1 MHQVSSRLSKLA
13 LSVMLAFALV
23 PTASVAA
30 MADPQISDP
39 ASDPVIQPPS
49 IDQGVSEEAP
59 ASTESWQGEGSEP
72 AEADETAQP
81 DSEAEA
87 SAAALAP
94 DRQPVGFVYFDES
107 SPSAGGSQLVV
118 VALDD
123 EAPSGASVKAT
134 ASEYAGNAALFS
146 VDVPEAGE
154 YRLER
159 MEGASAADSRTLL
172 VDLSSCEG
180 EPYAFMVAEPQ
191 AEAFSLSDESTGGV
205 SVYAL
210 TDDGQLEEASSFRR
224 RSFGRLG
231 RAQPLRQVRG
241 CLGSRPRR

>member
-39 ASDPVIQPPS
+39 ASDPIIQSPS

-94 DRQPVGFVYFDES
+94 DRQPVGFV
-107 SPSAGGSQLVV
+107 
-118 VALDD
+118 
-123 EAPSGASVKAT
+123 
-134 ASEYAGNAALFS
+134 
-146 VDVPEAGE
+146 
-154 YRLER
+154 
-159 MEGASAADSRTLL
+159 
-172 VDLSSCEG
+172 
-180 EPYAFMVAEPQ
+180 
-191 AEAFSLSDESTGGV
+191 
-205 SVYAL
+205 
-210 TDDGQLEEASSFRR
+210 
-224 RSFGRLG
+224 
-231 RAQPLRQVRG
+231 
-241 CLGSRPRR
+241 

>member
-39 ASDPVIQPPS
+39 ASDPVIQSPS

-87 SAAALAP
+87 SAAALGP

-107 SPSAGGSQLVV
+107 SPSANGWRARLPPTAARCWWICPPVRASPTRSWW
-118 VALDD
+118 
-123 EAPSGASVKAT
+123 PSRKPKR
-134 ASEYAGNAALFS
+134 F
-146 VDVPEAGE
+146 PCP
-154 YRLER
+154 
-159 MEGASAADSRTLL
+159 M
-172 VDLSSCEG
+172 
-180 EPYAFMVAEPQ
+180 
-191 AEAFSLSDESTGGV
+191 
-205 SVYAL
+205 
-210 TDDGQLEEASSFRR
+210 
-224 RSFGRLG
+224 
-231 RAQPLRQVRG
+231 
-241 CLGSRPRR
+241 SRPAACPCTH

>member
-39 ASDPVIQPPS
+39 ASDPVIQSPS

-87 SAAALAP
+87 SAAALGP

-107 SPSAGGSQLVV
+107 SPSAGGSAGRRVDRADVRRTDADGSFGRVGQSDRFRVRGQCG
-118 VALDD
+118 AL
-123 EAPSGASVKAT
+123 
-134 ASEYAGNAALFS
+134 L
-146 VDVPEAGE
+146 
-154 YRLER
+154 
-159 MEGASAADSRTLL
+159 
-172 VDLSSCEG
+172 
-180 EPYAFMVAEPQ
+180 
-191 AEAFSLSDESTGGV
+191 
-205 SVYAL
+205 
-210 TDDGQLEEASSFRR
+210 RR
-224 RSFGRLG
+224 RSGGRGVPSRTDGG
-231 RAQPLRQVRG
+231 RVCRRQPHAAG
-241 CLGSRPRR
+241 GSVLL

>member
-39 ASDPVIQPPS
+39 ASDPVIQSPS

-87 SAAALAP
+87 SAAALGP
-94 DRQPVGFVYFDES
+94 DRQPVGVRRTDADGSFGRVGQSDRFRVRGQCGALLRRRS
-107 SPSAGGSQLVV
+107 GGRGVPSRTDGGRVCRRQPHAAGGSV
-118 VALDD
+118 
-123 EAPSGASVKAT
+123 
-134 ASEYAGNAALFS
+134 
-146 VDVPEAGE
+146 
-154 YRLER
+154 
-159 MEGASAADSRTLL
+159 LL
-172 VDLSSCEG
+172 
-180 EPYAFMVAEPQ
+180 
-191 AEAFSLSDESTGGV
+191 
-205 SVYAL
+205 
-210 TDDGQLEEASSFRR
+210 
-224 RSFGRLG
+224 
-231 RAQPLRQVRG
+231 
-241 CLGSRPRR
+241 

>member
-39 ASDPVIQPPS
+39 ASDPIIQSPS

-87 SAAALAP
+87 SAAALGP

-123 EAPSGASVKAT
+123 ESIELTSAELTLTAPSGASVKAT

-205 SVYAL
+205 SV
-210 TDDGQLEEASSFRR
+210 TH
-224 RSFGRLG
+224 
-231 RAQPLRQVRG
+231 
-241 CLGSRPRR
+241 

>member
-39 ASDPVIQPPS
+39 ASDPVIQSPS

-87 SAAALAP
+87 SAAALGP
-94 DRQPVGFVYFDES
+94 DRQP
-107 SPSAGGSQLVV
+107 A
-118 VALDD
+118 
-123 EAPSGASVKAT
+123 
-134 ASEYAGNAALFS
+134 
-146 VDVPEAGE
+146 
-154 YRLER
+154 
-159 MEGASAADSRTLL
+159 
-172 VDLSSCEG
+172 
-180 EPYAFMVAEPQ
+180 
-191 AEAFSLSDESTGGV
+191 
-205 SVYAL
+205 
-210 TDDGQLEEASSFRR
+210 R
-224 RSFGRLG
+224 RS
-231 RAQPLRQVRG
+231 
-241 CLGSRPRR
+241 PRFLP

>member
-39 ASDPVIQPPS
+39 ASDPVIQSPS

-87 SAAALAP
+87 SAAALGP
-94 DRQPVGFVYFDES
+94 DRQPVGFVYFDERL
-107 SPSAGGSQLVV
+107 PQRGRFPARRGCAGRRVDRADVRRTDADGSFGRVGQSDRFRVRGQCG
-118 VALDD
+118 AL
-123 EAPSGASVKAT
+123 
-134 ASEYAGNAALFS
+134 L
-146 VDVPEAGE
+146 
-154 YRLER
+154 
-159 MEGASAADSRTLL
+159 
-172 VDLSSCEG
+172 
-180 EPYAFMVAEPQ
+180 
-191 AEAFSLSDESTGGV
+191 
-205 SVYAL
+205 
-210 TDDGQLEEASSFRR
+210 RR
-224 RSFGRLG
+224 RSGAGSTVSNGWRARLPPTAARCWWICPPVRRALRVHGG
-231 RAQPLRQVRG
+231 RAASRSVFPVR
-241 CLGSRPRR
+241 

>member
-39 ASDPVIQPPS
+39 ASDPVIQSPS

-87 SAAALAP
+87 SAAALGP

-123 EAPSGASVKAT
+123 ESIELTSAELTLTAPSGASVKAT

-159 MEGASAADSRTLL
+159 MEGASAADSRTLRRL
-172 VDLSSCEG
+172 TQPSNTWLPANSTVSGIETRLSSAWPRNRFVASEATRAPSTSAGMSTCS
-180 EPYAFMVAEPQ
+180 AEP
-191 AEAFSLSDESTGGV
+191 S
-205 SVYAL
+205 
-210 TDDGQLEEASSFRR
+210 
-224 RSFGRLG
+224 
-231 RAQPLRQVRG
+231 
-241 CLGSRPRR
+241 